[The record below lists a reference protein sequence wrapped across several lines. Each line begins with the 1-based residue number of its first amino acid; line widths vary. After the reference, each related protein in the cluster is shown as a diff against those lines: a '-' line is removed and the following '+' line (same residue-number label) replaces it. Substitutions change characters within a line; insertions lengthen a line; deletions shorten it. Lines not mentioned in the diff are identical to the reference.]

1 MSGTGFDFKRIFF
14 AGVGAVAM
22 TAEKTRDLVKELVE
36 KGEMTVEQGKVINE
50 ELKQNVGAKVRS
62 VVGAVVPV
70 DPSVLIEKMDSM
82 SAEQLEAVKAKL
94 AEIEARGAA
103 KEEEREEE

>member
-36 KGEMTVEQGKVINE
+36 KGEMTVEQGKIINE
-50 ELKQNVGAKVRS
+50 ELKQNVSAKVRS
-62 VVGAVVPV
+62 VVDAVIPQ
-70 DPSVLIEKMDSM
+70 DPSSIIAKMDSM
-82 SAEQLEAVKAKL
+82 SAEELAAVKAKL
-94 AEIEARGAA
+94 ADLEAAA
-103 KEEEREEE
+103 TEGEQTEEK

>member
-22 TAEKTRDLVKELVE
+22 TAEKTRELVKELVE

-50 ELKQNVGAKVRS
+50 ELRQNVSAKVRS
-62 VVGAVVPV
+62 VVDAVMPQ
-70 DPSVLIEKMDSM
+70 DASSVLAKMETM
-82 SAEQLEAVKAKL
+82 SAEELAAIKEKLSELEA
-94 AEIEARGAA
+94 AEATE
-103 KEEEREEE
+103 KNTEE